1 MKVLISA
8 GACGLGLVI
17 ANKFLSEGASV
28 HVCDV
33 DSSALEKIQNHHEHL
48 TFSQTD
54 TSKPDQVESL
64 FEDVDEKLNG
74 LDVLI
79 NNVGIAGPTALLEDV
94 DYEDWRRTLEVDLDS
109 FFLCSK
115 HAIPRLKLN
124 ETASIINISS
134 TAGWMGYP
142 LRSPY
147 ATAKWGVIGLTKTMA
162 MELGEHNIRVNC
174 ICPGSLSGDRMDRVI
189 AAQSKTTGID
199 EQTIR
204 DGYTSQVSLN
214 TFIDPA
220 DIAETAYFLC
230 SDAAKRISG
239 QTISVDGNTETL
251 KA

>member
-8 GACGLGLVI
+8 GASGLGLAI
-17 ANKFLSEGASV
+17 ANKFLGEGARV

-33 DSSALEKIQNHHEHL
+33 DTGALERIRNHHENL
-48 TFSQTD
+48 TASQTD
-54 TSKPDQVESL
+54 TSKPDQVEAL
-64 FEDVDEKLNG
+64 FADVDRALNG

-94 DYEDWRRTLEVDLDS
+94 EYEDWRRTLEVDLDS

-115 HAIPRLKLN
+115 HAIPRLKHN
-124 ETASIINISS
+124 QTASIINISS

-147 ATAKWGVIGLTKTMA
+147 ATAKWGVVGLTKTMA

-214 TFIDPA
+214 TFIDPE
-220 DIAETAYFLC
+220 DIAETVYFLC
-230 SDAAKRISG
+230 SDAARRISG

>member
-8 GACGLGLVI
+8 GASGLGLAI
-17 ANKFLSEGASV
+17 ANKFLAQGARV

-33 DSSALEKIQNHHEHL
+33 DANALEKIQNDHQNL
-48 TFSQTD
+48 TASQTD
-54 TSKPDQVESL
+54 TSKPDQVEAL
-64 FEDVDEKLNG
+64 FKDVDRELNG

-94 DYEDWRRTLEVDLDS
+94 EYEDWRRTLEVDLDS

-115 HAIPRLKLN
+115 HAIPRLKQN
-124 ETASIINISS
+124 QTACIINISS

-147 ATAKWGVIGLTKTMA
+147 ATAKWGVVGLTKTMA

-204 DGYTSQVSLN
+204 DGYTCQVSLN
-214 TFIDPA
+214 TFIDPE

-230 SDAAKRISG
+230 SPAARRISG

>member
-1 MKVLISA
+1 MRVLISA
-8 GACGLGLVI
+8 GASGLGLAI
-17 ANKFLSEGASV
+17 ANKFLDQGAQV

-33 DSSALEKIQNHHEHL
+33 DPQALESIQNHHEKL
-48 TFSQTD
+48 SFSKID
-54 TSKPDQVESL
+54 TSKPDQVEVL
-64 FEDVDEKLNG
+64 YQDVDRELGG

-79 NNVGIAGPTALLEDV
+79 NNVGIAGPTALLEDIKF
-94 DYEDWRRTLEVDLDS
+94 EDWRRTLEVDLDS
-109 FFLCSK
+109 FFLCTK
-115 HAIPRLKLN
+115 HAIPRLKQN
-124 ETASIINISS
+124 ATASIINISS

-147 ATAKWGVIGLTKTMA
+147 ATAKWGVVGLSKTMA
-162 MELGEHNIRVNC
+162 MELGEYNIRVNC

-189 AAQSKTTGID
+189 AAESKAKGID

-204 DGYTSQVSLN
+204 DGYTAQVSLN
-214 TFIDPA
+214 TFIDPM

-239 QTISVDGNTETL
+239 QTISVDGNTETM

>member
-8 GACGLGLVI
+8 GASGLGLAI
-17 ANKFLSEGASV
+17 ANRFLDAGARV

-33 DSSALEKIQNHHEHL
+33 DTNALDTIQDHHSNL
-48 TFSQTD
+48 TASQTD
-54 TSKPDQVESL
+54 TSKPDQVEAL
-64 FEDVDEKLNG
+64 FADVDRELNG

-79 NNVGIAGPTALLEDV
+79 NNVGIAGPTALLEHV
-94 DYEDWRRTLEVDLDS
+94 EYEDWRRTLAVDLDS
-109 FFLCSK
+109 YFLCSK
-115 HAIPRLKLN
+115 LAIPRLKQN
-124 ETASIINISS
+124 QTASIINISS

-147 ATAKWGVIGLTKTMA
+147 ATAKWGVVGLTKTMA

-214 TFIDPA
+214 TFIDPE

-230 SDAAKRISG
+230 SPAGRRISG